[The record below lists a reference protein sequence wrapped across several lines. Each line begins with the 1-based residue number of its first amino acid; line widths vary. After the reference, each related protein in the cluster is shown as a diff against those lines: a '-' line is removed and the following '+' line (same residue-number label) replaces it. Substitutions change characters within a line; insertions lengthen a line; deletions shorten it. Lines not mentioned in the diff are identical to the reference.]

1 MNFTPFGTTFSGA
14 LPPTGGAVAQ
24 FTTAK
29 FAHQVGAG
37 AGAGQVVGLLSSDE
51 AGVTYLRPVDANG
64 FTLNIAGQGGGN
76 NSEAAPQIITLPIQV
91 PGAKPGDLPQQQTL
105 QIQVVNPGGGSG
117 GGSDKYHAVPISLQP
132 FTQGGATVLTVSYA
146 NPHQDNGET
155 IQLQLQQQDGDQG
168 QQSHNNNNNG
178 SGTNSGEASSQTMQE
193 EMRVIDTS
201 DWDAQ
206 GLADVK
212 PIVGVQSEGV
222 QADGGDAGTQTYPVP
237 VAIVTTNA
245 LGEREL
251 PMILREDTKQ
261 EGDKDKADDKGESA
275 EPGEMVNAGT
285 LTQNQWQNLT
295 VPGTTVADYLRGLPA
310 STLPLSLHHFLKFSA
325 ETIKR
330 ESAIESSPLNQDEAG
345 NPDDESQLTL
355 NESAEMFGV
364 QDVKPGKKKKKYKK
378 KPPKPRRPR
387 PGQVHIAVALDGTT
401 LFCCPEC
408 NMAYPDK
415 EMLEQHLVA
424 HKIERRFICDIC
436 GAGLKRKEHLER
448 HKLGHNPERPF
459 ICAVCCKGFKRKEH
473 LNLHSVI
480 HSGEKSEVC
489 PECGKGFHRKD
500 HLRKHARSHLAK
512 RVKEETVVV
521 HTGME
526 TDGTMTEDGQVLVET
541 QESSLILH
549 NSHST
554 GVQTAGVQ
562 TMAQSVVQQVQQQSV
577 QQQVQHHVQQQQV
590 QHVQVQVQQQQT
602 QQQQ

>member
-14 LPPTGGAVAQ
+14 LTPTGGAVAQ

-29 FAHQVGAG
+29 FAHQVSGG
-37 AGAGQVVGLLSSDE
+37 GGQVVGLLSADE

-64 FTLNIAGQGGGN
+64 FTLNLAGQGGGN
-76 NSEAAPQIITLPIQV
+76 NSEGSPQIITLPIQV

-117 GGSDKYHAVPISLQP
+117 GGGSDKYHAVPISLQP
-132 FTQGGATVLTVSYA
+132 FNQGGATVLTVSYA
-146 NPHQDNGET
+146 NPHQDNGEA
-155 IQLQLQQQDGDQG
+155 IQLQLQSSEGEQVG
-168 QQSHNNNNNG
+168 QQSNNNNNNS
-178 SGTNSGEASSQTMQE
+178 SGNSGEASSQTMQE
-193 EMRVIDTS
+193 EIRVDDTS
-201 DWDAQ
+201 GWDAQ
-206 GLADVK
+206 VLPDVK
-212 PIVGVQSEGV
+212 PIVGVQTEGGGEGAEGN
-222 QADGGDAGTQTYPVP
+222 QAFP
-237 VAIVTTNA
+237 VALVA
-245 LGEREL
+245 HL
-251 PMILREDTKQ
+251 PSEIILRDETIT
-261 EGDKDKADDKGESA
+261 GDKDDPEKEKSGEKVFFST
-275 EPGEMVNAGT
+275 ESGEMVSSGT
-285 LTQNQWQNLT
+285 VTPNQWQNLT
-295 VPGTTVADYLRGLPA
+295 VPGTAVADYLRGLPA
-310 STLPLSLHHFLKFSA
+310 SGLPLSLHHFLKFSEA
-325 ETIKR
+325 TIKR
-330 ESAIESSPLNQDEAG
+330 ESAIESSPLNQDEQG
-345 NPDDESQLTL
+345 NPEDETHIPLT
-355 NESAEMFGV
+355 EGTEMFGV
-364 QDVKPGKKKKKYKK
+364 QEVKTGKKKKKYKK

-448 HKLGHNPERPF
+448 HKLGHNPERPY

-512 RVKEETVVV
+512 RVKEEQVV
-521 HTGME
+521 HHTTVEIPESGI
-526 TDGTMTEDGQVLVET
+526 TTTADGQVLVASAVET
-541 QESSLILH
+541 QETTSIILH
-549 NSHST
+549 NST
-554 GVQTAGVQ
+554 AQGVQTVAQQVEQQVQ
-562 TMAQSVVQQVQQQSV
+562 AQVQQVHQQVQQ
-577 QQQVQHHVQQQQV
+577 
-590 QHVQVQVQQQQT
+590 VQVQVQQHPQHHSP